1 MMMAGHSW
9 GSEHVDK
16 LRRFY
21 PGTGSTPPPTPH
33 HPPTKYATNIQNMRL
48 KVCIFEHMASAK
60 KKMWEYLKKKKA
72 KEWNGKPDEK
82 ASDKNVQHA

>member
-1 MMMAGHSW
+1 MMAGHSW
-9 GSEHVDK
+9 GSKHVDK

-21 PGTGSTPPPTPH
+21 PGTGSTPPPPH
-33 HPPTKYATNIQNMRL
+33 SPTKYATNIQNMRL

-60 KKMWEYLKKKKA
+60 KKCGNTSKKKGM
-72 KEWNGKPDEK
+72 EWNGKPDEK